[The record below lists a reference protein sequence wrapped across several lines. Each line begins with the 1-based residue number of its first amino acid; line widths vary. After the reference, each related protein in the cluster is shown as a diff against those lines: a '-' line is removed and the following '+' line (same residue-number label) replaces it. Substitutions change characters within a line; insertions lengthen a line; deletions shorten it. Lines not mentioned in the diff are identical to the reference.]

1 MATKKKAA
9 GITLIGVDHISP
21 HPKNPRKDIGD
32 ITELADSIKASG
44 ILQNLTVV
52 PAEAEGEYTVLI
64 GHRRLAAAKLAGLK
78 EVPCTIVNLSEDGQ
92 IEVMLTENMQRTD
105 LTLLEQAQSFK
116 QLAFDFGKSVEEI
129 SKASGFSESTVRRR
143 LKIAEYDAEKI
154 SQLEGR
160 QIKLSDFDD
169 LEKVKNAKTRE
180 SLLEYIGTPSFNWR
194 LEQAVRDE
202 TTEEKKEK
210 WRIYLTS
217 KGLTEKK
224 GYESGIKCLFTKS
237 LDCNTDEVP
246 LEDAEFFMFQWQSVS
261 IFKSRDTEEEEKL
274 EKERQSERDILDA
287 RRAKLKE
294 SFEMAYKLRRKF
306 VFAVSE
312 IRAKNRYK
320 EVFKAIILSCFEGY
334 AYDFEVGDYFE
345 NSPDSKQVYE
355 FSDVEKDFEKHE
367 YRSLWRTAYACLGD
381 RDGLDCF
388 AWNGE
393 YERNEQLEEI
403 YDILKSMGY
412 VMSDEEKKLLDGT
425 SELYI
430 KEGSK

>member
-1 MATKKKAA
+1 M
-9 GITLIGVDHISP
+9 
-21 HPKNPRKDIGD
+21 
-32 ITELADSIKASG
+32 
-44 ILQNLTVV
+44 
-52 PAEAEGEYTVLI
+52 LI

-180 SLLEYIGTPSFNWR
+180 SLLEYIGTPTFNWK
-194 LEQAVRDE
+194 LEQAKSE
-202 TTEEKKEK
+202 EAKEEKREAWRKHLTANGLKEFTN
-210 WRIYLTS
+210 YS
-217 KGLTEKK
+217 NSYGLQSVVSSDLNSDPKK
-224 GYESGIKCLFTKS
+224 L
-237 LDCNTDEVP
+237 P
-246 LEDAEFFMFQWQSVS
+246 LGDAEMFYFSWNTVMLYKTVDSAEEQKA
-261 IFKSRDTEEEEKL
+261 KSKETAKRAKMEKAVEKL
-274 EKERQSERDILDA
+274 EEAFKT
-287 RRAKLKE
+287 
-294 SFEMAYKLRRKF
+294 AYMLRRKF

-334 AYDFEVGDYFE
+334 AYDFEAEDFFE
-345 NSPDSKQVYE
+345 NPPDSEQGYD

-381 RDGLDCF
+381 GDRLDCF
-388 AWNGE
+388 SWDGE

-412 VMSDEEKKLLDGT
+412 VISDEEKKLLDGT